1 MVWENGRASADPQI
15 RASGKEQ
22 KVASGE
28 RINGP
33 QELDDVWWEFLAE
46 KFAPTDKERLRDE
59 FDKLPENEDVEQ
71 ELTKKEFEDVV
82 QRMRKA
88 KATGPDNIPAEVWQN
103 SKVAQEALFEFLQQ
117 VWKKEQ
123 VPEELTG
130 AKYIRYDL

>member
-1 MVWENGRASADPQI
+1 M
-15 RASGKEQ
+15 
-22 KVASGE
+22 
-28 RINGP
+28 
-33 QELDDVWWEFLAE
+33 
-46 KFAPTDKERLRDE
+46 
-59 FDKLPENEDVEQ
+59 EQ